1 MIFGAQGCLG
11 LLVSCVFCFRSFL
24 QWIHEKKKKSHET
37 TLQETESSNLL
48 EIKLSLKIYD
58 IIYHILFFSLK
69 ESKITFLNL
78 QNETQHSKPALALY
92 VETKYKY
99 CNHLGPI
106 YTLPISSLI

>member
-1 MIFGAQGCLG
+1 MFYLFF
-11 LLVSCVFCFRSFL
+11 VFVLS
-24 QWIHEKKKKSHET
+24 SNET
-37 TLQETESSNLL
+37 TLQETESFNLL

-58 IIYHILFFSLK
+58 IFYDHILFFFLVK

-99 CNHLGPI
+99 CNHLLGAI